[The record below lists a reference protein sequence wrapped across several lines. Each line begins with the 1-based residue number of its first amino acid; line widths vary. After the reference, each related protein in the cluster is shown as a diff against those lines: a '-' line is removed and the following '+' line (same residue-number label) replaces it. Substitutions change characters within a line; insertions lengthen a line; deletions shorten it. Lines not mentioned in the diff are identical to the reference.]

1 MNSTYVIFNEPCI
14 VVLHVKYELNGNR
27 DYTIPMYKCIGD
39 ASLVPPFSVGF
50 LF

>member
-1 MNSTYVIFNEPCI
+1 MFNEPCI
-14 VVLHVKYELNGNR
+14 VVLHDKYELNGNR

-50 LF
+50 PF